1 MTLSPSSDSQTPP
14 PLQEAR
20 VWMATLAFLL
30 GVALMSWR
38 LPAFAEAIASLSLL
52 IFVHE
57 LGHFTLAKLQG
68 MRVEVFSIGFGPPL
82 IKLKRSGTD
91 YQIAAFLL
99 GGYVKLAGEI
109 PETDEQIV
117 NPQPD
122 EFMAKPWWRRALV
135 IIAGPVT
142 NLIFPVLALFLVYA
156 TIGRSYPWGPPMV
169 EAVVSPSGAADA
181 GLLPED
187 LIIRINGQQVSNTR
201 LLANMVDKLS
211 RQTPDQPL
219 QVSLLR
225 QGKPLQ
231 LKVKTSLRGDKYLMG
246 VQVRPSPPPFSTVV
260 DSAEVLSP
268 AENAGFKKGDVVV
281 SVGGEPLKDGFQ
293 FAALFA
299 KAPMDPVE
307 VLVQR
312 GGVPILLK
320 AAKKQPVPDGF
331 ADAELLGLVG
341 LEFAPAPLDGGP
353 AKRDLLSPAKAL
365 QAAFEDT
372 VFSAS
377 AIVLGLRDAFTGRL
391 KAREALG
398 GPIAIMRMASQEA
411 QKGWERL
418 LQLMC
423 NISLTLGLMNLLPV
437 PVLDGG
443 TFLFCLI
450 EGVRGKPLKLKAQAF
465 LQNIGIA
472 LLMSLFAFTMVN
484 DVMRWFHR

>member
-1 MTLSPSSDSQTPP
+1 MSSSTLSGGPSTGKM
-14 PLQEAR
+14 QEAR
-20 VWMATLAFLL
+20 AWLGAVAFLL
-30 GVALMSWR
+30 GLGLMGWR
-38 LPAFAEAIASLSLL
+38 LPSITEAIAFLSLL

-68 MRVEVFSIGFGPPL
+68 MRVEAFSIGFGPPL
-82 IKLKRSGTD
+82 IKLTRGGTD

-109 PETDEQIV
+109 PESDDQIV
-117 NPQPD
+117 NPKPD

-135 IIAGPVT
+135 VAAGPVT
-142 NLIFPVLALFLVYA
+142 NLLFPVLALFLVYA
-156 TIGRSYPWGPPMV
+156 SIGRSYPWGPPQV

-181 GLLPED
+181 GMLPAD
-187 LIIRINGQQVSNTR
+187 LIIRVNGQQVTNTR

-211 RQTPDQPL
+211 RQTPDRPL
-219 QVSLLR
+219 TVDLLR
-225 QGKPLQ
+225 AGKPVE
-231 LKVKTSLRGDKYLMG
+231 LKVKTTLHGDKYLMG
-246 VQVRPSPPPFSTVV
+246 VQVSPSPPPFSTTV
-260 DSAEVLSP
+260 DSAQVLSP

-293 FAALFA
+293 FASLFA

-307 VLVQR
+307 ILVTR
-312 GGVPILLK
+312 AGAPLLLK

-331 ADAELLGLVG
+331 ADPELLGLIG
-341 LEFAPAPLDGGP
+341 LDFTPAPADGVTD
-353 AKRDLLSPAKAL
+353 KRDLLSPGKAL

-372 VFSAS
+372 VFSAT
-377 AIVLGLRDAFTGRL
+377 AIVMGLRDALTGRL

-398 GPIAIMRMASQEA
+398 GPIAIMRMASQQA
-411 QKGWERL
+411 DKGWEPL

-450 EGVRGKPLKLKAQAF
+450 EGVRGKPLKLKAQAV

-472 LLMSLFAFTMVN
+472 LLMTLFAFTMVN